1 MTDYRFET
9 NRLILRCLQEGD
21 AARIV
26 ELAGDYEVSKM
37 TLNIPYPY
45 PPEGAIN
52 FIRGSMEAWGK
63 GERFAFAMVQKKT
76 DTFMGVIGFRP
87 NQQHFRAEVGY
98 WIGVPYWG
106 NGYTTEALHRVIQ
119 FGFETLKLNRIQAS
133 YRTDNPASG
142 RVMEKAG
149 MQYEGTLRQ
158 MMFRDGEFTDLSYR
172 AILREDYDQLKNK
185 ASS

>member
-1 MTDYRFET
+1 MPDYRFET
-9 NRLILRCLQEGD
+9 DRLILRRLQAGD
-21 AARIV
+21 APHIA

-37 TLNIPYPY
+37 TLNIPHPY
-45 PPEGAIN
+45 PPDDAIQ
-52 FIRGSMEAWGK
+52 FINSSIEAWEK
-63 GERFAFAMVQKKT
+63 GERFAFAMVQKDT
-76 DTFMGVIGFRP
+76 DTFMGVIGLRP

-106 NGYTTEALHRVIQ
+106 QGYTTEALRRLLQ

-142 RVMEKAG
+142 RVMEKVG
-149 MQYEGTLRQ
+149 MQYEGTFRQ

-172 AILREDYDQLKNK
+172 AILREDYDAQN
-185 ASS
+185 S